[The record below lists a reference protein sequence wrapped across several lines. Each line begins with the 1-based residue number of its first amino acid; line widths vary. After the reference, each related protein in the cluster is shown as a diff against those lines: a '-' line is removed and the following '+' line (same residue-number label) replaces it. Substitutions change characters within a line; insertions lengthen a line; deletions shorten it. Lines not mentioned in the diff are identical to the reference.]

1 MKLASKIDIKSKLTV
16 LHDITHETCEFIAVM
31 QTAFIYNT
39 SKPLQENRSKVVEYG
54 KKMDSVSAVIKEAA
68 LDDEAV
74 KPYVTVPEHL
84 SEVWKNLDKLCDLI
98 DKKIREKV
106 LFSDKA
112 VNETIYLFQR
122 LVEILRPTADII
134 LARNTFLSKYIQ
146 ESQANIAKM
155 AVEYATLHE
164 NRLITGECLPVA
176 SSIYVSMLESIK
188 SIAWH
193 TKEIAVILG
202 K

>member
-1 MKLASKIDIKSKLTV
+1 MKLATKINIKSKLAF
-16 LHDITHETCEFIAVM
+16 LHDITHETAELIAAM
-31 QTAFIYNT
+31 QTAITYNT
-39 SKPLQENRSKVVEYG
+39 SKPLQEYRTKAEAVQKETG
-54 KKMDSVSAVIKEAA
+54 PLSAIIKEAA
-68 LDDEAV
+68 SDEEGIR
-74 KPYVTVPEHL
+74 PYVVVPEHL
-84 SEVWKNLDKLCDLI
+84 GNIWKNLDKLSGLI

-112 VNETIYLFQR
+112 VNESIYLLQR

-134 LARNTFLSKYIQ
+134 LARNTFLSKYVL
-146 ESQANIAKM
+146 ESQANIERM
-155 AVEYATLHE
+155 ADEYATLHE

-176 SSIYVSMLESIK
+176 SSIYVGMLGAIK

>member
-1 MKLASKIDIKSKLTV
+1 MKLATKIDIKSKLTV
-16 LHDITHETCEFIAVM
+16 LHDLTHETAEYISAL

-39 SKPLQENRSKVVEYG
+39 SKPLQEYRTKAEAVQKETG
-54 KKMDSVSAVIKEAA
+54 PLSAVIKEATV
-68 LDDEAV
+68 DEKGM
-74 KPYVTVPEHL
+74 KPYVAVPEHL
-84 SEVWKNLDKLCDLI
+84 ANIWQNLDRLCNLI
-98 DKKIREKV
+98 DKKINEKV

-112 VNETIYLFQR
+112 VNETIYLLQR
-122 LVEILRPTADII
+122 LVEILRPAADII
-134 LARNTFLSKYIQ
+134 LARNTFLSKYVQ
-146 ESQANIAKM
+146 ESQANIESM
-155 AVEYATLHE
+155 ADEYATLHE

-176 SSIYVSMLESIK
+176 SSIYVGMLGAIK